1 MAIGDITLSGAA
13 QANLTALQNT
23 ATLLAQTQKHLSTGK
38 VVNSASDN
46 ATKYFAS
53 QGFLNTA
60 NNLDTVKSNLST
72 SLEAVNSFNNSI
84 SSVTEVINQLQGLC
98 TQALS
103 TSDTTTRTSLSEQYT
118 ALCSQLDEMVADSAF
133 NGTNLLNDAAET
145 NYMRVY
151 FNADNTTYVDIQGVD
166 LTSATLIG
174 SASAT
179 NSWGSTADI
188 QTDQANLLTALA
200 SLTAN
205 ASSFGGNATLIQT
218 RQTFTDNMIS

>member
-1 MAIGDITLSGAA
+1 
-13 QANLTALQNT
+13 
-23 ATLLAQTQKHLSTGK
+23 
-38 VVNSASDN
+38 
-46 ATKYFAS
+46 
-53 QGFLNTA
+53 
-60 NNLDTVKSNLST
+60 
-72 SLEAVNSFNNSI
+72 
-84 SSVTEVINQLQGLC
+84 
-98 TQALS
+98 
-103 TSDTTTRTSLSEQYT
+103 
-118 ALCSQLDEMVADSAF
+118 
-133 NGTNLLNDAAET
+133 NLLNDAAET

-218 RQTFTDNMIS
+218 RQTFTDNMISSLKSASSNLITADTNEEGANLQALQAQNSLGVVSLGVSGTLASAILKIL